1 MFAMSKISMF
11 ILQQILLEQSI
22 LRDFGHERFNDGSV
36 IVIGEWFSCLGHERF
51 DDGSVIVI

>member
-1 MFAMSKISMF
+1 MSKISMF

-22 LRDFGHERFNDGSV
+22 LRNFGHERFNDGSV